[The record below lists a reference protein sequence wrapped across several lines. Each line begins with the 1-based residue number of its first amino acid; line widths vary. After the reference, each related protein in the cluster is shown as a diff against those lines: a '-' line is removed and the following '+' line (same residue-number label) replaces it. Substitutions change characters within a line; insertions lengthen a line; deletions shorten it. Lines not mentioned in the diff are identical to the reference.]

1 MLAGDRQISNERVSR
16 EGQRSGTLR
25 DDVLTTQAL
34 LVGLSLSSS
43 MGVEGEGT
51 DSWIVKEMR
60 KREEKRLA
68 GVEVEYKGERPG
80 DGTTQ
85 R

>member
-1 MLAGDRQISNERVSR
+1 MLAGDRPISNERVSR
-16 EGQRSGTLR
+16 EGQRSGTLG

-51 DSWIVKEMR
+51 DS
-60 KREEKRLA
+60 
-68 GVEVEYKGERPG
+68 
-80 DGTTQ
+80 
-85 R
+85 

>member
-1 MLAGDRQISNERVSR
+1 MLAGDRQISNEQVSR

-25 DDVLTTQAL
+25 DDVVTTQAL

-51 DSWIVKEMR
+51 DSWTMKEMK
-60 KREEKRLA
+60 KREEQRLA
-68 GVEVEYKGERPG
+68 GVEVEYKGEGPG

>member
-1 MLAGDRQISNERVSR
+1 
-16 EGQRSGTLR
+16 
-25 DDVLTTQAL
+25 
-34 LVGLSLSSS
+34 

-51 DSWIVKEMR
+51 DSWTMKEMK

-80 DGTTQ
+80 DETTQ
-85 R
+85 RW

>member
-1 MLAGDRQISNERVSR
+1 
-16 EGQRSGTLR
+16 
-25 DDVLTTQAL
+25 
-34 LVGLSLSSS
+34 
-43 MGVEGEGT
+43 MGVEGEGA
-51 DSWIVKEMR
+51 DSWTMKEMK

-80 DGTTQ
+80 DETTQ